1 MYYIVYGLFYLIS
14 LLPLFILYR
23 ISDFAFFIIYHVVK
37 YRQDVVMNNLDIAFP
52 EKSDAEKKQI
62 AKKFYKNFTDTFI
75 ETIKMISLS
84 DKGFNKM
91 VESDLS
97 EAIKMAETGKSIQF
111 HAGHQFNWELA
122 NWVIAKDMP
131 IPFIGIYM
139 KIGSAAIN
147 KIFYKLRSKKGTI
160 LVSTHE
166 FKNKMHALFNSQYC
180 IGLAADQNPAHGHNA
195 YWLNF
200 FGKPAPF
207 VTGPEKGAIKNNTAV
222 IFMKLIK
229 IKRGK
234 YRFETEVL
242 IEDVSNLKEGEL
254 TRLYRNKLEE
264 TIRQNPDNYLWSHRR
279 WKWPYKSEYAEKW
292 IDDAPIPTDLN
303 EK

>member
-1 MYYIVYGLFYLIS
+1 MYYIVYGFFYLIS
-14 LLPLFILYR
+14 LLPFFILYR
-23 ISDFAFFIIYHVVK
+23 ISDFAYFIIYHVVK
-37 YRQDVVMNNLDIAFP
+37 YRRDVVMNNLQIAFP
-52 EKSDAEKKQI
+52 EKSLAEKKQI
-62 AKKFYKNFTDTFI
+62 AKNFYKNFTDTFI
-75 ETIKMISLS
+75 ETIKMISIS
-84 DKGFNKM
+84 DNAFNKM
-91 VESDLS
+91 VESDLT
-97 EAIKMAETGKSIQF
+97 EAIKLAETGKSIQF

-139 KIGSAAIN
+139 KIGSDAIN
-147 KIFYKLRSKKGTI
+147 KIFYNLRSKKGTI

-180 IGLAADQNPAHGHNA
+180 IGLAADQNPAHGYNA

-234 YRFETEVL
+234 YKFETEVL
-242 IEDVSNLKEGEL
+242 MDNVSNLKEGEL
-254 TRLYRNKLEE
+254 TRLYRDKLED

-279 WKWPYKSEYAEKW
+279 WKWTYKNDYAEKW
-292 IDDAPIPTDLN
+292 IDEAPRPIDLN
-303 EK
+303 DK